1 MVLIK
6 LAQKKRVGRIAGYP
20 MKQFFLSKSR
30 FPNYVKKIIRFDNA
44 IKRKLNFNKAIKQ
57 GNSAFYKD

>member
-1 MVLIK
+1 
-6 LAQKKRVGRIAGYP
+6 